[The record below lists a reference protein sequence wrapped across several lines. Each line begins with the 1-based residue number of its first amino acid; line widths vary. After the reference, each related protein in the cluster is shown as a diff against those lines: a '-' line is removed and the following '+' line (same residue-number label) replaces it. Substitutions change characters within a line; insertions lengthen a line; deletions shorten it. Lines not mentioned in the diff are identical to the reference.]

1 MPSQNLLKRLAPIAV
16 ILCSLGL
23 LVAAV
28 VWLLQRQ
35 FDSTVKIALAFGV
48 LGFAVAALL
57 DPETVLSWLR
67 GRQAR
72 YGSNV
77 ALMTV
82 ALAGILLILNY
93 LAVNG
98 PLPAEWKRK
107 DLTQD
112 QTNTLS
118 SETLTA
124 INALPAPARVVGF
137 FSTSAAS
144 QQASA
149 KRLLDQYQTASN
161 GKITY
166 EFHDPLGDPTLA
178 NSYGITQDATL
189 IVVMGKEKQQP
200 AYVAETEITA
210 ALIRLTNPTSHVI
223 YFLTGHGERDISS
236 SANDGLGTSVDL
248 LKKQNYDARTL
259 NLQVT
264 NTVPSD
270 ARELVVA
277 GALTPVTASEVKAIG
292 DYLNR
297 GGSLVVLA
305 DPTVQTQA
313 ASSQAGTQQVGPNP
327 TNPLADYLT
336 SAWGISL
343 DEDVVVDLYNSYNDG
358 QTMQPL
364 WPLNKGYEASP
375 ITQRLQNV
383 STLFP
388 LARSIKVF
396 GTTANFPDITYTPLV
411 KTDPRAWGEVDM
423 QALTAGQLQQHSG
436 DVPGPLTLAVTAEN
450 GKTKGRVVVFGDSDF
465 ASNQFTN
472 AGANSL
478 LFLNSVNWASQEESL
493 INLTP
498 KVPTNRTLN
507 IVGGLTMNLIFFVTV
522 VVMPGAVLLIGIV
535 VWAVRR
541 RQT

>member
-1 MPSQNLLKRLAPIAV
+1 MPSQKLLKRLAPVAL
-16 ILCSLGL
+16 ILGCLGL
-23 LVAAV
+23 LTAAV
-28 VWLLQRQ
+28 VWLLNRQ

-48 LGFAVAALL
+48 LGLAVAALL
-57 DPETVLSWLR
+57 DPETLLNFLR

-77 ALMTV
+77 VLMTV
-82 ALAGILLILNY
+82 AFAGILVILNY
-93 LAVNG
+93 LAVNA

-118 SETLTA
+118 AETLTA
-124 INALPAPARVVGF
+124 IKAVPAPVKVVGF

-144 QQASA
+144 QRDSA
-149 KRLLDQYQTASN
+149 KRLLDQYQAASG

-166 EFHDPLGDPTLA
+166 EFHDPLGEPTLA

-189 IVVMGKEKQQP
+189 ILVMGKEKQQP

-210 ALIRLTNPTSHVI
+210 ALIRLNNPTSHVI
-223 YFLTGHGERDISS
+223 YFLAGHGERDINS
-236 SANDGLGTSVDL
+236 SANDGLGTSVGL
-248 LKKQNYDARTL
+248 LKNQNYEARTL
-259 NLQVT
+259 SLQVT
-264 NTVPSD
+264 ATVPSD

-277 GALTPVTASEVKAIG
+277 GALTPLSAGEVKAIG

-297 GGSLVVLA
+297 GGSLVVFA
-305 DPTVQTQA
+305 DPTVQNQA
-313 ASSQAGTQQVGPNP
+313 AAGQTGSQAGPNP
-327 TNPLADYLT
+327 PDPLADYLT
-336 SAWGISL
+336 ASWGISL
-343 DEDVVVDLYNSYNDG
+343 DQDVVVDLYNSYNDG
-358 QTMQPL
+358 QTVQPL

-375 ITQRLQNV
+375 VTQRLQNV

-396 GTTANFPDITYTPLV
+396 GTSANFPDITYTPLV
-411 KTDPRAWGEVDM
+411 KTDPRAWGEVDL
-423 QALTAGQLQQHSG
+423 QALAAGQLQQHSG
-436 DVPGPLTLAVTAEN
+436 DVPGPLTLAVTATN

-465 ASNQFTN
+465 ASNQFAN

-478 LFLNSVNWASQEESL
+478 LFLNSVNWGAQEESL

-522 VVMPGAVLLIGIV
+522 VVMPGTVLLIGIV
-535 VWAVRR
+535 VWALRR